1 MYVLGI
7 ETSCD
12 ETGCAIVRGRN
23 VLSNVI
29 VSSLRFHKRYG
40 GIIPEIAT
48 RNHAKVIDKVFKESV
63 VRANLRLSE
72 ISAISVTCK
81 PGLVGALVVGINFS
95 KALTV
100 ALNKPLVGINHLHAH
115 LFAPFLSNNAR
126 IPFPFLG
133 LVVSGGHTELFVVR
147 DFDRVRSIGKTRD
160 DAAGEVFDKVARAF
174 GLGYPGGVY
183 IDKIFKYKYR
193 KSFSFKCGRPAS
205 DFSFSGIKT
214 ALIYKK
220 HELENKNVFSY
231 DVKVKLL
238 SSFEESVVSA
248 IVENAVISAKKYNLR
263 TIVCGGGVISNTRLR
278 ALLKQ
283 ACNNNNI
290 RLFLPPKRFCS
301 DNAAMVA
308 GLGFY
313 LYNIKK
319 IPSSLNI
326 GAFSN

>member
-29 VSSLRFHKRYG
+29 VSSLKFHKRYG

-48 RNHAKVIDKVFKESV
+48 RNHTKVVDKVFKESV
-63 VRANLRLSE
+63 AKANLHLSK
-72 ISAISVTCK
+72 ISAISVTYK
-81 PGLVGALVVGINFS
+81 PGLIGALVVGINFS
-95 KALTV
+95 KAL
-100 ALNKPLVGINHLHAH
+100 ALALDKPLVGVNHLHAH
-115 LFAPFLSNNAR
+115 LFASFLNNDIK

-133 LVVSGGHTELFVVR
+133 LIVSGGHTELFVVK
-147 DFDRVRSIGKTRD
+147 DFDRIKSVGKTRD
-160 DAAGEVFDKVARAF
+160 DAAGEVMDKVARTF
-174 GLGYPGGVY
+174 DLGYPGGMY
-183 IDKIFKYKYR
+183 IDKIFNHKYR
-193 KSFSFKCGRPAS
+193 KSFNFKCGRPAL

-220 HELENKNVFSY
+220 HELENKNAFSS

-248 IVENAVISAKKYNLR
+248 IVENTVMSAKKYNLKS
-263 TIVCGGGVISNTRLR
+263 IVCGGGVISNSRLR

-283 ACNNNNI
+283 ASSNNNI

-308 GLGFY
+308 GLGSY

-319 IPSSLNI
+319 IHSSLNI
-326 GAFSN
+326 EAFSN